1 MEKLKKLSEY
11 ALAKNDIQL
20 RYSNAIIL
28 GDIRE
33 RIKILAETGQ
43 CSIIYY

>member
-1 MEKLKKLSEY
+1 M
-11 ALAKNDIQL
+11 QL

-43 CSIIYY
+43 CLQKINNIYINNYFF